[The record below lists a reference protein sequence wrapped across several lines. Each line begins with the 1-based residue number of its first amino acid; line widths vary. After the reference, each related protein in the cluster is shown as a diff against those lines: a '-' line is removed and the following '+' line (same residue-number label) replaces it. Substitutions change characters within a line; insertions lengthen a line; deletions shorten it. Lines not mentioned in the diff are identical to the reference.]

1 MIRAL
6 ATAKRTVAS
15 VSIKVEVFDLAIF
28 FLSGCVLMHALLP
41 LSANQPAVSSPPVPS
56 LLAFLL

>member
-6 ATAKRTVAS
+6 ATARRTVAS
-15 VSIKVEVFDLAIF
+15 VSIKGGVFDLAIF
-28 FLSGCVLMHALLP
+28 FLSGYVLMHALLP

-56 LLAFLL
+56 L

>member
-15 VSIKVEVFDLAIF
+15 VFIKVGVFDSAIF

-41 LSANQPAVSSPPVPS
+41 LSANQLAVSSPPVPS
-56 LLAFLL
+56 L

>member
-6 ATAKRTVAS
+6 AAARRIVAS
-15 VSIKVEVFDLAIF
+15 VSIKGAVFDLAIF
-28 FLSGCVLMHALLP
+28 FLSGCVLMHALLL

-56 LLAFLL
+56 L

>member
-6 ATAKRTVAS
+6 ATARRTVAS

-28 FLSGCVLMHALLP
+28 FLSGCVLMHSLLP
-41 LSANQPAVSSPPVPS
+41 LSAIKPAVSSPPVPC
-56 LLAFLL
+56 L